1 VALVLGLASGA
12 AGLLYVQQ
20 EHMAP
25 RLSVRESQELMAQIS
40 QLGTALADTQ
50 ARLDKTSQDLAVHQA
65 RNEELSQSL
74 AQARTAIEP
83 LQRDISLLQEVL
95 PPDPRGGDLQI
106 RAGRF
111 YNRDEGLS
119 YHVVLSQE
127 EQDSAFKG
135 ALQFVVQGRYPNG
148 RAASVEIDPMPLEFD
163 DLRNLQGT
171 VDLPEGMHATQIT
184 TSVLNGDGSTGAM
197 RVINTR
203 D

>member
-1 VALVLGLASGA
+1 VLGLAGGA
-12 AGLLYVQQ
+12 AGLLYVQE

-25 RLSVRESQELMAQIS
+25 RLSVNESQELMAQVS
-40 QLGTALADTQ
+40 QLGVALKETQ
-50 ARLDKTSQDLAVHQA
+50 ARLDRTSQNLAAYQA
-65 RNEELSQSL
+65 ENEALSQSL
-74 AQARTAIEP
+74 ASAKTAIEP

-127 EQDSAFKG
+127 EQDRVFKG
-135 ALQFVVQGRYPNG
+135 TLQFVVQGRYPNG

-163 DLRNLQGT
+163 DFRNLQGT
-171 VDLPEGMHATQIT
+171 VALPDGMQATQIT
-184 TSVLNGDGSTGAM
+184 TRVLNGYGSTRAM
-197 RVINTR
+197 RLINTR
-203 D
+203 N